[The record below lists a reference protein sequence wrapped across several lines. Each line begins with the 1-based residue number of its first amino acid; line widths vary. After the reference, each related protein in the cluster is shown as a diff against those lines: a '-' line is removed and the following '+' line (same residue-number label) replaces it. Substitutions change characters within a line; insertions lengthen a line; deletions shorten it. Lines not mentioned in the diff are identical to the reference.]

1 MSKIRVLIHGVA
13 GRMGQE
19 TLNAVCGATDM
30 QPVGGVDIAVGSDS
44 MQLPAGAGIMPLSK
58 DLAGLISQTNPDVV
72 VDFSNADA
80 SFGAATAAIEAGVC
94 FVTGTSGLKDS
105 VVRQIDKAARAAEV
119 GIVVAPN
126 FALGAVVLQSL
137 VAKAA
142 PFFDYVDIIE
152 SHHEGKIDAPSGTS
166 IAIANAAAAA
176 GSEFTRKDPERENL
190 PGSMGAQV
198 DGVGIHSLRQPGR
211 SAHHEVVFGAQG
223 QTLTLRHDT
232 LDRGCY
238 MPGVLRAIREVV
250 NIKGLVLGLDKI
262 LGV

>member
-1 MSKIRVLIHGVA
+1 MADIRVLIHGVA

-19 TLNAVCGATDM
+19 TLKAVCEAADTL
-30 QPVGGVDIAVGSDS
+30 PVGGVDLVAPGNRLH
-44 MQLPAGAGIMPLSK
+44 LPNGAGSIPLSS
-58 DLAGLISQTNPDVV
+58 DLSTLILQTKPRVV

-80 SFGAATAAIEAGVC
+80 TIQAAYTTIEAGVC
-94 FVTGTSGLKDS
+94 FVTGTSGLKDEA
-105 VVRQIDKAARAAEV
+105 VRLMDERAREKGV
-119 GIVVAPN
+119 GVVVAPN

-137 VAKAA
+137 VQKAA
-142 PFFDYVDIIE
+142 PYFDYVDIIE

-166 IAIANAAAAA
+166 IALARAAAD
-176 GSEFTRKDPERENL
+176 GKEFVRKEPQRENL
-190 PGSMGAQV
+190 EGSMGAQV
-198 DGVGIHSLRQPGR
+198 GGVGIHSLRQPGR

-232 LDRGCY
+232 LGRDCY

>member
-1 MSKIRVLIHGVA
+1 MAEIRVLIHGVA

-19 TLNAVCGATDM
+19 TLKAICEAEDT
-30 QPVGGVDIAVGSDS
+30 QPVGGVDIVAPDNR
-44 MQLPAGAGIMPLSK
+44 MQLPDGYGSIPLSS
-58 DLAGLISQTNPDVV
+58 DLSSLVLQTKPHVV

-80 SFGAATAAIEAGVC
+80 TVSAAHTTIKAGVC
-94 FVTGTSGLKDS
+94 FVTGTSGLTDDAVRLMDERAREKS
-105 VVRQIDKAARAAEV
+105 VGV
-119 GIVVAPN
+119 VVAPN
-126 FALGAVVLQSL
+126 FALGAIVLQSL
-137 VAKAA
+137 VQKAA
-142 PFFDYVDIIE
+142 PFFDYIDIIE

-166 IAIANAAAAA
+166 IAIAQAAAD
-176 GSEFTRKDPERENL
+176 GREFVYNKPERHNIE
-190 PGSMGAQV
+190 GTMGARV

-232 LDRGCY
+232 LGRDCY

-262 LGV
+262 LGI

>member
-1 MSKIRVLIHGVA
+1 MAKIRVLVHGVV
-13 GRMGQE
+13 GRMGRE
-19 TLNAVCGATDM
+19 TLNAVCGADDM
-30 QPVGGVDIAVGSDS
+30 QPVGGVDIVTTGS
-44 MQLPAGAGIMPLSK
+44 QLDLADGAGSIPLSS
-58 DLAGLISQTNPDVV
+58 DLSSLLLQTSPHVV

-80 SFGAATAAIEAGVC
+80 TVQAAQTTIEAGVC
-94 FVTGTSGLKDS
+94 FVTGTSGLRDDA
-105 VVRQIDKAARAAEV
+105 VRLMGEQAQSTGV
-119 GIVVAPN
+119 GVVVAPN

-137 VAKAA
+137 VQKAA

-152 SHHEGKIDAPSGTS
+152 AHHEAKIDAPSGT
-166 IAIANAAAAA
+166 AIALARAAANDK
-176 GSEFTRKDPERENL
+176 EFVRKEPERENL

-198 DGVGIHSLRQPGR
+198 EGVGIHSLRQPGR

-232 LDRGCY
+232 LGRDCY

>member
-1 MSKIRVLIHGVA
+1 MPDIRVLVHGVA

-19 TLNAVCGATDM
+19 SLNAICGADDM
-30 QPVGGVDIAVGSDS
+30 LPVGGVDVVAAENR
-44 MQLPAGAGIMPLSK
+44 MQLPDGSGSMPLSS
-58 DLAGLISQTNPDVV
+58 DLPTLLLQTRPRVV
-72 VDFSNADA
+72 VDFSKADA
-80 SFGAATAAIEAGVC
+80 TINAAYTTIEAGVC
-94 FVTGTSGLKDS
+94 FVTGTSGLTDDA
-105 VVRQIDKAARAAEV
+105 VRLMDERAREKGV
-119 GIVVAPN
+119 GVVVAPN

-137 VAKAA
+137 VKMAA
-142 PFFDYVDIIE
+142 PYFDYVDIIE

-166 IAIANAAAAA
+166 IAIAQAAAD
-176 GSEFTRKDPERENL
+176 GNEFVYNQPERHNIE
-190 PGSMGAQV
+190 GSMGARV
-198 DGVGIHSLRQPGR
+198 GGVGIHSLRQPGR

-232 LDRGCY
+232 LGRDCY